1 MNHVFRRFFYC
12 TLQPRSVGQSI
23 LAAAG
28 FQPAS
33 RWGRRFACP
42 RSATREAGRGESRST
57 LLLLAILSSLTL
69 FAQTSPQGSLHGVVR
84 DTVTGAPLAGV
95 VVSAGAV
102 STVSDAQGNY
112 SLRELPPGEIRL
124 AVTGGMAKNTA
135 ARRVELGA
143 GRDLAIDLAVQAQA
157 RISGAVLDSDGKPV
171 SGATVML
178 VTREYSLGALR
189 YVPFYGG
196 FTNDRGEYG
205 VSSGSLPFMAV
216 GGDAAMSASLG
227 QALQGLSG
235 APGSNRNQPL
245 PAAVPAGIPVEA
257 GRGYLLV
264 ANKGKPML
272 RPPAEEEA
280 SPAAPGSVPQTTWYI
295 GSRSPDGAL
304 PILLSPGERRE
315 RVDMKMAGAHSYC
328 ILGTAQAGE
337 AAGGFLQ
344 IDFAEAPLAT
354 GGVGGAVRFQTPL
367 EKQPGKNAKIRLCGL
382 VPGEYRLGAW
392 QAAQPNDFPIVYSTQ
407 VVTISDKDV
416 QISFDGPP
424 PVRIAGEVVWDGVLP
439 GGAKGGDVQVQ
450 LRPLARPAFRD
461 ETLSVQAAPGG
472 PFALDRLVADEYEV
486 QVNSLPPGAYLKD
499 VTYGG
504 QSILHAPL
512 RAGSANLLR
521 VVLARDGGRIAAQVA
536 DGDGNPVPDA
546 WVVAMPAAA
555 GSEAALADSM
565 MWGRSN
571 DSGVWNGPLLAPGKY
586 LVLASL
592 APVDC
597 SFEAVGRLYAA
608 RGSAQEVDVGPGAT
622 VPVKL
627 SPTRP
632 R

>member
-1 MNHVFRRFFYC
+1 MNHRFR
-12 TLQPRSVGQSI
+12 
-23 LAAAG
+23 
-28 FQPAS
+28 
-33 RWGRRFACP
+33 
-42 RSATREAGRGESRST
+42 
-57 LLLLAILSSLTL
+57 LLLAFLGSLIL
-69 FAQTSPQGSLHGVVR
+69 FAQTSPKGSIHGVVR

-124 AVTGGMAKNTA
+124 AVTGGMAKNNA

-157 RISGAVLDSDGKPV
+157 RISGAVLDADGKPV
-171 SGATVML
+171 GGATVML
-178 VTREYSLGALR
+178 VTREYSLGTLR

-235 APGSNRNQPL
+235 PLGSNRNQPP

-264 ANKGKPML
+264 ANKGTPML
-272 RPPAEEEA
+272 RPPGEEEA
-280 SPAAPGSVPQTTWYI
+280 APGAPGSVQTTWYI
-295 GSRSPDGAL
+295 GSRGPDGAL

-315 RVDMKMAGAHSYC
+315 RVDMKMAAAHSYC
-328 ILGTAQAGE
+328 LLGTLHVGKAS
-337 AAGGFLQ
+337 GGFLQ

-354 GGVGGAVRFQTPL
+354 GGVGGAVRFQKPL
-367 EKQPGKNAKIRLCGL
+367 EKELGKDAKTRLCGL

-392 QAAQPNDFPIVYSTQ
+392 QTAQPNDFPIVYSTQ

-416 QISFDGPP
+416 QISFDGQP
-424 PVRIAGEVVWDGVLP
+424 PVRIAGEVVWDGVAP
-439 GGAKGGDVQVQ
+439 GGAKGSDVQVQ
-450 LRPLARPAFRD
+450 LRPLARSAFRD

-512 RAGSANLLR
+512 RAGSTNLLR

-565 MWGRSN
+565 VWDRTN

-586 LVLASL
+586 RVLASL
-592 APVDC
+592 APMDR
-597 SFEAVGRLYAA
+597 SFEAVGRVYAA

-622 VPVKL
+622 VAVKL
-627 SPTRP
+627 SPMRP